1 MRKTKKFLA
10 LCLAVM
16 MLVGVM
22 AGCGPKTPAEPTDS
36 PEPSTPTQAGTFD
49 LSVCLASEPQTID
62 PALNS
67 AVDGAMMLNHFF
79 EGLIKWADNG
89 EGNAELVPGQATS
102 WEKADNGDGTV
113 TYTFKLREDAKWSDG
128 EPVTANDFVYSWQ
141 RLATPATAADY
152 TYMIDMVKG
161 WDEIANGVPTGE
173 FETVVDEET
182 KEEVEKEIMDHAD
195 PSTLGVS
202 APDDHTFVVT
212 LTYDCPYF
220 EEIAAFP
227 ATFPV
232 RQDMIEKGGDQWT
245 FDVATYIGNGPYKM
259 SEWVHNSYIKGVQS
273 ETYYDYENLGPDS
286 ITFQLMDDAN
296 AIYSAFR
303 SGTLQFIEEVPVDE
317 VESLLANDELHIVDY
332 LGTYYAC
339 FNVQKAP
346 FDDARVREAFSLV
359 IDRNFIVEK
368 VTQTGQVPATG
379 FVPSGMYDA
388 EGPSG
393 EDFRT
398 VGGDFYSVSEAD
410 YQANCEKARELL
422 AEAGYPNGEG
432 FPAVEYLYNTND
444 NHRAIGEA
452 LQNMWKTELGVD
464 VTLNNQE
471 WGVFLETRK
480 EGDYQI
486 ARNGWIADYND
497 PISFLDM
504 WYTGGGNNDA
514 QYSNKEYDAYIDAA
528 KATSVPAERME
539 ALHKAEQILMG
550 DDVVHAAIY
559 FYTQKYML
567 DPAVKGMYYTPLGY
581 FFFGYTSY
589 EA

>member
-1 MRKTKKFLA
+1 MRKTKKLLA

-22 AGCGPKTPAEPTDS
+22 AGCGTKAPVESDAPV
-36 PEPSTPTQAGTFD
+36 EPSAPAQTDAFD
-49 LSVCLASEPQTID
+49 LAVNLASEPQTID

-67 AVDGAMMLNHFF
+67 AVDGAIMIGHFF
-79 EGLIKWADNG
+79 EGLLKWADNG

-161 WDEIANGVPTGE
+161 WDEVANGVPTGE

-182 KEEVEKEIMDHAD
+182 GEESQKEVMDYAD
-195 PSTLGVS
+195 PSTLAVS
-202 APDDHTFVVT
+202 APDDNTFVVT

-227 ATFPV
+227 ATYPV
-232 RQDMIEKGGDQWT
+232 RQDMIESAGDQWT

-273 ETYYDYENLGPDS
+273 ETYYDYANLGPDS
-286 ITFQLMDDAN
+286 LTFQLMDDAN

-303 SGTLQFIEEVPVDE
+303 SGSLQFIEEVPVDE
-317 VESLLANDELHIVDY
+317 VQSLLANDELHIVDY

-339 FNVQKAP
+339 FNVTKAP
-346 FDDARVREAFSLV
+346 FDDVRVREAFSLV
-359 IDRNFIVEK
+359 IDRNYIVEK

-388 EGPSG
+388 AGPGSD
-393 EDFRT
+393 DFRT

-410 YQANCEKARELL
+410 YQANCEKARTLL

-480 EGDYQI
+480 EGGYQI
-486 ARNGWIADYND
+486 SRNGWIADYND

-528 KATSVPAERME
+528 KATSVPEERME
-539 ALHKAEQILMG
+539 ALHNAEQILMG
-550 DDVVHAAIY
+550 DDVVHAPIY